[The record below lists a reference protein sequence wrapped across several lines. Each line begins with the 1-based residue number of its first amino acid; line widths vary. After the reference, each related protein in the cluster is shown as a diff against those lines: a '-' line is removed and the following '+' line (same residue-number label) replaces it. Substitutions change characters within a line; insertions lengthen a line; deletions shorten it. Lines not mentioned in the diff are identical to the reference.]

1 MTIDTFKGVVGLKVT
16 TSDILRLFIK
26 YNINSDVV
34 SNVKKLCIQ
43 PFEKFFDLTDEEIK
57 ILISWGIKEAIKLA
71 FLKEK
76 NFDWG
81 LNNEANT

>member
-1 MTIDTFKGVVGLKVT
+1 MAEVT
-16 TSDILRLFIK
+16 
-26 YNINSDVV
+26 NIEEHDDGTAT
-34 SNVKKLCIQ
+34 LHL
-43 PFEKFFDLTDEEIK
+43 DLTDEEIK

-71 FLKEK
+71 IHKEK

>member
-1 MTIDTFKGVVGLKVT
+1 MAEVQSLEEHEAGTAPLH
-16 TSDILRLFIK
+16 L
-26 YNINSDVV
+26 
-34 SNVKKLCIQ
+34 
-43 PFEKFFDLTDEEIK
+43 DLTDEEIK

-71 FLKEK
+71 IHREK

>member
-1 MTIDTFKGVVGLKVT
+1 MA
-16 TSDILRLFIK
+16 
-26 YNINSDVV
+26 DVKSIEEHEDGTATV
-34 SNVKKLCIQ
+34 N
-43 PFEKFFDLTDEEIK
+43 FELTDEEIK
-57 ILISWGIKEAIKLA
+57 VLIQWAIKEAIKLA

>member
-1 MTIDTFKGVVGLKVT
+1 MAEVQ
-16 TSDILRLFIK
+16 
-26 YNINSDVV
+26 NIEEHDDGTAT
-34 SNVKKLCIQ
+34 LHL
-43 PFEKFFDLTDEEIK
+43 DLTDEEIK

-71 FLKEK
+71 IYREK

>member
-1 MTIDTFKGVVGLKVT
+1 MAEVQ
-16 TSDILRLFIK
+16 
-26 YNINSDVV
+26 NIEEHDDGTAT
-34 SNVKKLCIQ
+34 LHL
-43 PFEKFFDLTDEEIK
+43 DLTDEEIK

-71 FLKEK
+71 FHKEK